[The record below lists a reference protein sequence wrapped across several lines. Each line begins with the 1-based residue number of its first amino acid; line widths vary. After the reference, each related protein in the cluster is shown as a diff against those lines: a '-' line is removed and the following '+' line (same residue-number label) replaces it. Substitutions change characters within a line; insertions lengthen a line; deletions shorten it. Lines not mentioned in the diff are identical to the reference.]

1 MENIE
6 ALTLTLVL
14 IAAGLGIVVAHI
26 LPLGQVVAAIA
37 LAFYFVFMYF
47 SPLTSAWFSNVL
59 VGQVGMD
66 KSAFEISGWMFVGFA
81 AATAVTIAYNV
92 IIGRVHGSGLPPA
105 V

>member
-14 IAAGLGIVVAHI
+14 IAVGLGIVAAHI
-26 LPLGQVVAAIA
+26 LPLGQVVAAITV
-37 LAFYFVFMYF
+37 AFYCLFMFF
-47 SPLTSAWFSNVL
+47 SPLTSAWFANVL
-59 VGQVGMD
+59 VGQFGMEQ
-66 KSAFEISGWMFVGFA
+66 SAFEISGWMFAVFA

-92 IIGRVHGSGLPPA
+92 VTGRANTGLPPA